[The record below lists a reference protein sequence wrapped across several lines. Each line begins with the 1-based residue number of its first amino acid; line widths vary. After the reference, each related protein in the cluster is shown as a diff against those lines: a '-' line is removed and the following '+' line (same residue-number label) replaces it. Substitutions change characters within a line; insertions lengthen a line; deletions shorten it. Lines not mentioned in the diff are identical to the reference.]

1 MLGKRHKLTL
11 RHPEPMPLQFA
22 LLNRLLASPEGAPRL
37 EELVIRR
44 YDTDHYLTFLADQLT
59 RKLLNAALSH
69 IAATN
74 RHLRVLDIECNLRVE
89 AVDVLVQI
97 IENHPRLQTLAV
109 CLDASRDG
117 VPTKRQSPWALIK
130 ALPRSRTLED
140 LRIVLAPRTLLNA
153 PSDLFN
159 SCSPR
164 LRQVSIEG
172 VADPQKRAVVEAAM
186 SGFRS
191 ERNSLFSFSVIA
203 PTDSEQQLH

>member
-1 MLGKRHKLTL
+1 
-11 RHPEPMPLQFA
+11 MPLQFA

-97 IENHPRLQTLAV
+97 IGASVVINSFSSTQLTKPHPPPPENHPRLQTLAV
-109 CLDASRDG
+109 CLG
-117 VPTKRQSPWALIK
+117 TCFTYILK
-130 ALPRSRTLED
+130 A
-140 LRIVLAPRTLLNA
+140 VLLCFCI
-153 PSDLFN
+153 LF
-159 SCSPR
+159 
-164 LRQVSIEG
+164 
-172 VADPQKRAVVEAAM
+172 ADIYIY
-186 SGFRS
+186 S
-191 ERNSLFSFSVIA
+191 
-203 PTDSEQQLH
+203 T